1 MIPKFRAWYEEGNE
15 YLQVHSINFY
25 KESVELIEGV
35 INDVPITSSLLFEEV
50 ILEQYTGLK
59 DKNGKEIYEGDII
72 YNKWIFENNNYYL
85 VDKAYL
91 NLRKDSCREVEVVG
105 NIHENKDL
113 LK

>member
-50 ILEQYTGLK
+50 ILEK
-59 DKNGKEIYEGDII
+59 
-72 YNKWIFENNNYYL
+72 
-85 VDKAYL
+85 
-91 NLRKDSCREVEVVG
+91 
-105 NIHENKDL
+105 
-113 LK
+113 